1 MENPYA
7 RAAGSSAAPAPA
19 NGPLSPEAQKLVDY
33 EAAIGPNRQYY
44 LPKFEEF
51 DERGTHAS
59 WNWPA
64 FFVTSPWF
72 IYRKMWLPGILN
84 LAYPWV
90 ITIVCGLLA
99 MAIKP
104 PMLAA
109 ILWLVLLA
117 APSFVLAAYANSIY
131 YRHVQNLIAGLP
143 SSFAAQPDTRML
155 RLERNGGTG
164 VGPMIGVL
172 AGLFFVGI
180 FMTGIL
186 AAIAIP
192 AYQDYTIRS
201 QVTEG
206 LALASGVKAEV
217 TEFYAKNHR
226 WPEQADMTGGP
237 VSGKYTASIE
247 VYEGSVV
254 ITYGNQANA
263 KLKDQ
268 RLALTPALDMSD
280 NIRWICGNGKVSPG
294 EHMAEGP
301 KGTDLP
307 QKYLPSMCRTAR

>member
-7 RAAGSSAAPAPA
+7 RPAGSSAAPAAPGA
-19 NGPLSPEAQKLVDY
+19 PLSPEAQKLADY
-33 EAAIGPNRQYY
+33 EAAIGPNRHYY
-44 LPKFEEF
+44 MPKFEEF
-51 DERGTHAS
+51 GERGTHAT

-90 ITIVCGLLA
+90 ITIICSLLA
-99 MAIKP
+99 VVIKAP
-104 PMLAA
+104 
-109 ILWLVLLA
+109 ILGVIVWLVLLA
-117 APSFVLAAYANSIY
+117 APSFLLAAHANSLY
-131 YRHVQNLIAGLP
+131 YRHVQKLIESLP
-143 SSFAAQPDTRML
+143 ASIAAQPDKRTL

-172 AGLFFVGI
+172 AGMFFVGL
-180 FMTGIL
+180 FMIGIL
-186 AAIAIP
+186 AAISIP

-206 LALASGVKAEV
+206 LNLAGRVKAEV
-217 TEFYAKNHR
+217 AEFYATNHR
-226 WPEQADMTGGP
+226 WPEKSDMTGGP
-237 VSGKYTASIE
+237 VSGKYVASVE

-263 KLKDQ
+263 KLRDQ

-280 NIRWICGNGKVSPG
+280 NVRWICGNGKVHPG

-301 KGTDLP
+301 SGSDLP
-307 QKYLPSMCRTAR
+307 EKYLPSACRTPR